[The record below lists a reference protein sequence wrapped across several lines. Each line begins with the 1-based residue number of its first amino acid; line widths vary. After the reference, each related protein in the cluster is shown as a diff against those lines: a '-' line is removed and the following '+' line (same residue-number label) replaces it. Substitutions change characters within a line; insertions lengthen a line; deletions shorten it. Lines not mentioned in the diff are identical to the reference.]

1 MPKLPEPPRCFETNS
16 IGIRCGHAAVVG
28 GKWCGFHNP
37 WRKRCYALK
46 DDGTRCVRGPM
57 VGMKFCAAHVGYK
70 GTRAEDEILPPPPTE
85 ESILAEE
92 LAESPFLDVQITDPQ
107 EFAQAVLQSRDFR
120 QYILIGLQTQ
130 ELPSSVILRLMD
142 YAWGKPVERVEH
154 TGKDGQPIVT
164 EVRRVVIRVNATPV
178 EDVSEEVDHPL
189 ITH

>member
-1 MPKLPEPPRCFETNS
+1 
-16 IGIRCGHAAVVG
+16 
-28 GKWCGFHNP
+28 
-37 WRKRCYALK
+37 
-46 DDGTRCVRGPM
+46 M